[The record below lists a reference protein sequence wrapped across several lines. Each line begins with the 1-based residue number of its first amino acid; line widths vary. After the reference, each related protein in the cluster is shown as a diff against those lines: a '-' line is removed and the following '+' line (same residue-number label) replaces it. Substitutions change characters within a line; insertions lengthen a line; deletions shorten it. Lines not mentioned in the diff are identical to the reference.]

1 MANLGNVFGGGFD
14 ASQVEPSAP
23 IELLPP
29 GNYVAQIVQS
39 EMRQTKGGTGQLLWL
54 EMEILEGPA
63 KGRKLWD
70 QLNLVNPNAQTVEI
84 AQRTLSA
91 ICHAT
96 GRLQVSDSEQLHFT
110 PMMVTVKVRP
120 AGPDKQGIRREASN
134 RIGGYKPA
142 GGATPGPAPM
152 QHRPA
157 AAPAAGPAP
166 RQQPMANAPWR
177 RAG

>member
-1 MANLGNVFGGGFD
+1 MANLGNVFGGNGFD

-70 QLNLVNPNAQTVEI
+70 QLNLVNPNHQTVEI

-96 GRLQVSDSEQLHFT
+96 GRLQVSDSDQLHFA
-110 PMMVTVKVRP
+110 PMTVTVKVQP
-120 AGPDKQGIRREASN
+120 AGPDKQGIHREAQN
-134 RIGGYKPA
+134 RVGGYKPLV
-142 GGATPGPAPM
+142 GGAPSSAPM
-152 QHRPA
+152 QQRPA
-157 AAPAAGPAP
+157 AAAAPATAGRP
-166 RQQPMANAPWR
+166 PMANAPWR
-177 RAG
+177 RTA